1 MSQLTEGKRHGTSCG
16 LVPAITIGV
25 EQDRIR
31 HRAGE
36 CLCAAGPLRLHG
48 HRKCCRNVLNSCCPQ
63 GPGCPGPAGKGRH
76 GELWRTRAS
85 CLSLTPPPPHRD
97 LQRFAGRPTDLA
109 GRMSTCEWWVLV
121 AISAVTLILYALLLL
136 TLYIMLSRKI
146 VAASR
151 SCGEPASSSPAA
163 QPQQPPAPAAG
174 GEEAP
179 RPSYAGSS
187 DTSSETSEDSDSSPS
202 CPQVPAAP
210 PARRALAPKKTSIT
224 RPWSSRGKAAGRALP
239 GTTRM

>member
-1 MSQLTEGKRHGTSCG
+1 M
-16 LVPAITIGV
+16 
-25 EQDRIR
+25 
-31 HRAGE
+31 
-36 CLCAAGPLRLHG
+36 GPFWLI
-48 HRKCCRNVLNSCCPQ
+48 
-63 GPGCPGPAGKGRH
+63 A
-76 GELWRTRAS
+76 TRAS
-85 CLSLTPPPPHRD
+85 CLSLTPPPPPRD

-121 AISAVTLILYALLLL
+121 AVSAVTLILYALLLL